1 MSVATI
7 KLPFVSARILLISDF
22 NCPYCF
28 TINEWLHRLGAGASV
43 RWIGVEHR
51 PDLPLRGENR
61 THDLNTLGRE
71 VADVQHRAPEVG
83 VVRPSFWTNSRDAL
97 LVQNAIEDEEPSRA
111 FALRRL
117 LFQSYWIEGQSLS
130 FDLIREKVKDL
141 NLQLPE
147 VEPEYLE
154 DLTDWWRQEVDRIPC
169 MLSPTGVAHLGL
181 QDFISVKAFINS
193 TLREGR
199 AGPGCR

>member
-1 MSVATI
+1 
-7 KLPFVSARILLISDF
+7 
-22 NCPYCF
+22 
-28 TINEWLHRLGAGASV
+28 LHGLGAGASV

-61 THDLNTLGRE
+61 IHDLNTLGRE
-71 VADVQHRAPEVG
+71 VADVQRRAPEVG

-130 FDLIREKVKDL
+130 LDLIREKVKDL

-169 MLSPTGVAHLGL
+169 LLSPTGVAHLGL
-181 QDFISVKAFINS
+181 
-193 TLREGR
+193 
-199 AGPGCR
+199 